1 MTCPYRRVN
10 PYRDAEPSQTGSAET
25 NMGQILSQTACP
37 AKRALSVERRRDK
50 CVKGTKLCDLETP
63 ALLVDLTVMEQNL
76 ATMAQFFRGSHVKI
90 RPHFKNHRVL
100 ALAAK
105 QMEAGAIGITCAR
118 LWEAEALVN
127 HGIKNVLIANE
138 IAGESMI
145 RRYAELCR
153 EAPVIVAVDNAKVVA
168 ELARGARNGKVE
180 SNVLVNLDLGLK
192 RSGVRPGEATLALTR
207 EVVEKGLKFRGLMG
221 YEGHLQSLPPG
232 PDKERVVKDALQSL
246 VESKNVLVRAGITVE
261 IVSCGGTGDYSI
273 AGRFPGV
280 TENQAG
286 SFLLMDT
293 WYAPFA
299 PDFKVALSVLAT
311 VISKT
316 PGERFVVDAGVKA
329 VSGERGLPSVK
340 AISGLRLRALHAEHA
355 VIEILEPSVP
365 VDVGDKIEIWVH
377 YQDGTVH
384 LHDRMYGIRN
394 GVVEE
399 VLEIEH

>member
-1 MTCPYRRVN
+1 M
-10 PYRDAEPSQTGSAET
+10 
-25 NMGQILSQTACP
+25 
-37 AKRALSVERRRDK
+37 
-50 CVKGTKLCDLETP
+50 KGTKLCDLETP

-100 ALAAK
+100 TLAAR

-118 LWEAEALVN
+118 LWEAEALVD

-138 IAGESMI
+138 IAGESMVK
-145 RRYAELCR
+145 RFVELSR

-168 ELARGARNGKVE
+168 DLARWARNRGAE
-180 SNVLVNLDLGLK
+180 SNVLVDLDLGLK
-192 RSGVRPGEATLALTR
+192 RSGIRPGGATLALAKA
-207 EVVEKGLKFRGLMG
+207 VVEEGLKFRGLMG
-221 YEGHLQSLPPG
+221 YEGHLLSLPSG
-232 PDKERVVKDALQSL
+232 PEKERLVRDALQSL
-246 VESKNVLVRAGITVE
+246 VESKNLIERAGIPVE

-273 AGRFPGV
+273 AGRFPDV

-286 SFLLMDT
+286 SFLLMGT

-299 PDFKVALSVLAT
+299 PDFKVGLSVLAT

-316 PGERFVVDAGVKA
+316 PRERIVVDAGLKA
-329 VSGERGLPSVK
+329 LSGERGLPSVK
-340 AISGLRLRALHAEHA
+340 ALSGLRLVALHAEHA
-355 VIEILEPSVP
+355 VIEIVEPSVP